1 MGHPK
6 GGHIQELQI
15 AVPCSQSS
23 VSATG
28 KRTFHGGRN
37 VLWLHHST
45 WQPFAPWAYPAP
57 ETCICAIPGLNFE
70 QCLISTDLKGQ
81 RTKCSYIGLLDSA
94 DRGSVCINPSWTSP
108 LALKVADNFDSH
120 HVKDTEAWGDRDIV
134 LVPNQAD

>member
-1 MGHPK
+1 MNHVSLRPGLSGPPPNDSGVGQVTGAEGDGRGPRWATPS
-6 GGHIQELQI
+6 GGHIQELQT

-57 ETCICAIPGLNFE
+57 ETCICAILELNFE

-81 RTKCSYIGLLDSA
+81 RTECSYTGLLDS
-94 DRGSVCINPSWTSP
+94 SELP
-108 LALKVADNFDSH
+108 
-120 HVKDTEAWGDRDIV
+120 
-134 LVPNQAD
+134 